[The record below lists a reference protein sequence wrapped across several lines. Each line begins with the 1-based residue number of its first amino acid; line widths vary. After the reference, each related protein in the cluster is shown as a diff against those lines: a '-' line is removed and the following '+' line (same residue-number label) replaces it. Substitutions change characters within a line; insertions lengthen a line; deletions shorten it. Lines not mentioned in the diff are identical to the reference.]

1 MVKIE
6 INRVDDA
13 FLLEA
18 VNEAGNTIRFDASPD
33 IGGSNQGMRP
43 MQVILAALGACG
55 SFDVISCGSFD
66 VISIL
71 KKQKQELMDIKIIV
85 TGERENKVPAV
96 YTEAHIHFKLFGK
109 VDADKAKRAV
119 ELAVE
124 KYCSVGETLKPLTK
138 ITYGFEIINPN

>member
-6 INRVDDA
+6 INRLDDA

-18 VNEAGNTIRFDASPD
+18 VNDAGNTIRMDAAAD
-33 IGGSNQGMRP
+33 TGGGNQGMRP
-43 MQVILAALGACG
+43 MQLLLAALGA
-55 SFDVISCGSFD
+55 CGSFD

-71 KKQKQELMDIKIIV
+71 KKQKQELKDIKITV

-96 YTEAHIHFKLFGK
+96 YTEAHIHFKLYGK
-109 VDADKAKRAV
+109 LDADKVKRAV

-124 KYCSVGETLKPLTK
+124 KYCSVGETMKPLTK
-138 ITYGFEIINPN
+138 ITHDFEIIDQD

>member
-18 VNEAGNTIRFDASPD
+18 VNDAGNTIRFDASPD
-33 IGGSNQGMRP
+33 ICGSNQCMRP
-43 MQVILAALGACG
+43 MQVILAALGA
-55 SFDVISCGSFD
+55 CGSFD

>member
-43 MQVILAALGACG
+43 MQVILAALGA
-55 SFDVISCGSFD
+55 CGSFD

>member
-18 VNEAGNTIRFDASPD
+18 VNDAGNTIRFDASPD

-43 MQVILAALGACG
+43 MQVILAALGA
-55 SFDVISCGSFD
+55 CGSFD

-138 ITYGFEIINPN
+138 ITYGFEIITPN

>member
-18 VNEAGNTIRFDASPD
+18 VNDAGNTIRFDASPD

-43 MQVILAALGACG
+43 MQVILAALGA
-55 SFDVISCGSFD
+55 CGSFD

-124 KYCSVGETLKPLTK
+124 KY
-138 ITYGFEIINPN
+138 

>member
-18 VNEAGNTIRFDASPD
+18 VNDAGNTIRFDASPD

-43 MQVILAALGACG
+43 MQVILAALGA
-55 SFDVISCGSFD
+55 CGSFD

>member
-55 SFDVISCGSFD
+55 SFDVIS
-66 VISIL
+66 IL

-85 TGERENKVPAV
+85 TGERENKVPAD